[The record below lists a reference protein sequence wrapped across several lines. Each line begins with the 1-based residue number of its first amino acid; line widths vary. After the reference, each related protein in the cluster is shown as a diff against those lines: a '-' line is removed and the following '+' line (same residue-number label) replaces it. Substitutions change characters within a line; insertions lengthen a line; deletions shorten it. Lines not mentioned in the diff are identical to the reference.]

1 MSETKTAPQSH
12 NLPPDSKVFN
22 PSAAVSDLDV
32 GEKTESSG
40 RIISS
45 SSDIARRPVDSNS
58 RNFEFK
64 AENQKYVLLNLAHQ
78 QQKCKSDTA
87 AFRVLGLFKTKEK
100 ATAHSKRMKSDLDI
114 YILPT
119 HSWFPIT
126 RGPVE
131 SQEEAVAV
139 QQRTV
144 DRVEAYVKK
153 CADEKKTIVDDA
165 NEEQAEER
173 YQKAIEK
180 NQQKEALQKQLDEAD
195 KTEDG
200 DDTVEIVQRQ
210 FEVRNQ
216 SYAVFSIVGDPDM
229 NDEPCINVLRA
240 FDSKEDARDYLRN
253 TIHTEEVVTDCFV
266 AAMYEWVTP
275 CIVHTKKFF
284 RAVEAHYSHSQLEE
298 IHKGKRADEKK
309 IEKLLASRGKT
320 MEDVDRFMEDLEN
333 QQMEG
338 GESKTPTDEAEPS
351 IEVIDDE

>member
-1 MSETKTAPQSH
+1 MSEAKQSQSSTTTQDLH
-12 NLPPDSKVFN
+12 PDSKVFN
-22 PSAAVSDLDV
+22 PSASAAGLDV
-32 GEKTESSG
+32 GEKTDSKG
-40 RIISS
+40 KVISS

-64 AENQKYVLLNLAHQ
+64 TESQKWVLLNLAHQ

-100 ATAHSKRMKSDLDI
+100 ATAHSKRMNSDLDI

-126 RGPVE
+126 KGPVE

-144 DRVEAYVKK
+144 DRVEAYVRQCAEENKK
-153 CADEKKTIVDDA
+153 VVDDA

-173 YQKAIEK
+173 YQKALEK
-180 NQQKEALQKQLDEAD
+180 NRQKEALQKKLDAD
-195 KTEDG
+195 SNEEG

-216 SYAVFSIVGDPDM
+216 SYAVFSIVGEPDM
-229 NDEPCINVLRA
+229 DDEPCVNILRA

-266 AAMYEWVTP
+266 AAMYEWITP
-275 CIVHTKKFF
+275 CIVHTRRSSF
-284 RAVEAHYSHSQLEE
+284 AQ
-298 IHKGKRADEKK
+298 
-309 IEKLLASRGKT
+309 
-320 MEDVDRFMEDLEN
+320 
-333 QQMEG
+333 
-338 GESKTPTDEAEPS
+338 
-351 IEVIDDE
+351 